1 MDVVV
6 SEFLTKDGK
15 YDLNFKKQP
24 NDGAHVLKAESIGDL
39 YREFVRYFRIV
50 SIEDPFNQDH
60 WSSWSSLNPHAIFN
74 IKEKRSDPGQQ
85 EEDDR
90 AKSKEKPLTGSIISS
105 WCKLIIEKHNQ
116 SALISLLNAYRATC
130 NFGAEIIGYKFQ
142 SNASFCN
149 ILMFMLSNADD
160 IFQRLF
166 QTSSFNCRKEAI
178 LEMKNFLGH

>member
-39 YREFVRYFRIV
+39 YREFVRDFRIV

-60 WSSWSSLNPHAIFN
+60 WNEI
-74 IKEKRSDPGQQ
+74 ERSDPGQQ
-85 EEDDR
+85 EEDDH

-130 NFGAEIIGYKFQ
+130 HFGAEIIGYKFQ